1 MGALA
6 FIRGIVLMNNKKTLL
21 AVSLAGIITGCG
33 GGDGDSG
40 SDTSALKAQ
49 IIDGYLVNAEVYVDR
64 NGNKVADE
72 DEKLEGTTNA
82 EGYISLAESDKDYML
97 IARAVAGQTFDTDK
111 GGTITA
117 SFELAAPVGAIV
129 LNPYTTLAVIEDK
142 TIDEVATELN
152 INSALISGDYVKAK
166 SGNDADEAKKA
177 HLVARSL
184 ALKLEDNITQSA
196 SNVSTIKTELADIQ
210 RHVDSE
216 VNKGTDLDG
225 IVIKDGN
232 VTAAPKTAQEL
243 LVGNTYDAIPTNSFY
258 FADEGVL
265 QVTFTSDHVSWLD
278 DHGTPAGS
286 MPIKYAYSGY
296 QTDDGHEEILFVADD
311 FYLSVTPQNDMTL
324 MADSTLGINEDNY
337 PQDTSIV
344 TADLTGKTLY
354 HFWDDSRTSSAQ
366 PSLSKFAFN
375 NDGTVTV
382 SERNA
387 QGSWIEHAAVNW
399 EVANAQLIMDV
410 PEEAGKQFTWS
421 FSTLKHDG
429 LRIAYDGRRIP
440 LFFTENEDLA
450 TSLYLKWVALSK

>member
-1 MGALA
+1 
-6 FIRGIVLMNNKKTLL
+6 MNNKKTLL

-33 GGDGDSG
+33 GSGGDSG

-82 EGYISLAESDKDYML
+82 EGYISLAESDKDYVL

-117 SFELAAPVGAIV
+117 SFELAAPAGAMV

-166 SGNDADEAKKA
+166 SGNEADEAKKA

-196 SNVSTIKTELADIQ
+196 SNISTIKTELADIQ
-210 RHVDSE
+210 HHVDSE

-232 VTAAPKTAQEL
+232 VADAPKTVQEL

-258 FADEGVL
+258 FTDEGVL
-265 QVTFTSDHVSWLD
+265 QVTFTSDNVSWLD
-278 DHGTPAGS
+278 DNGVPAGS

-296 QTDDGHEEILFVADD
+296 QTDDGHEEILFVGDD

-324 MADSTLGINEDNY
+324 MAISTLGINEGSY
-337 PQDTSIV
+337 PQDTRIV
-344 TADLTGKTLY
+344 NADFAGKTLY

-366 PSLSKFAFN
+366 PSLSKFAFH

-387 QGSWIEHAAVNW
+387 QGSWVEHAAVNW

-421 FSTLKHDG
+421 FSTLQHDG
-429 LRIAYDGRRIP
+429 LRIAYDDRWIS

-450 TSLYLKWVALSK
+450 TSLYLKWAALSK

>member
-1 MGALA
+1 
-6 FIRGIVLMNNKKTLL
+6 MNNKKTLL

-33 GGDGDSG
+33 GSDGDSG
-40 SDTSALKAQ
+40 SNTSELQAQ

-72 DEKLEGTTNA
+72 DEKLEGTTNT
-82 EGYISLAESDKDYML
+82 EGYISLAESDKDYVL

-117 SFELAAPVGAIV
+117 SFELSAPAGAMV

-142 TIDEVATELN
+142 TIDEVASDLN
-152 INSALISGDYVKAK
+152 INSALISGDYIKAK
-166 SGNDADEAKKA
+166 SGIDADEAKKV

-184 ALKLEDNITQSA
+184 ALKLEDNIIQSA
-196 SNVSTIKTELADIQ
+196 SNVSTIKTELSNIQ
-210 RHVDSE
+210 SHVDSE

-232 VTAAPKTAQEL
+232 VAAAPKTAQEL

-258 FADEGVL
+258 FTDEGVL
-265 QVTFTSDHVSWLD
+265 QVTFTSENVSWLD
-278 DHGTPAGS
+278 DNGAPAGS

-296 QTDDGHEEILFVADD
+296 QTNDGHEEILFIADN

-324 MADSTLGINEDNY
+324 MANSTLGINKNSY

-344 TADLTGKTLY
+344 NADFAGKTLY

-366 PSLSKFAFN
+366 PSLSKFAFH

-382 SERNA
+382 SERNV
-387 QGSWIEHAAVNW
+387 QGSWVEHAAVNW

-421 FSTLKHDG
+421 FSTLQHDG
-429 LRIAYDGRRIP
+429 LRIAYDDRRIP

>member
-1 MGALA
+1 MTD
-6 FIRGIVLMNNKKTLL
+6 KKTLL

-33 GGDGDSG
+33 GSDGDTG
-40 SDTSALKAQ
+40 SNTSALKAQ

-72 DEKLEGTTNA
+72 DEKLEGTTNG
-82 EGYISLAESDKDYML
+82 EGYINLAESDKDYVL

-117 SFELAAPVGAIV
+117 SFELAAPAGAMV

-196 SNVSTIKTELADIQ
+196 SNVSTIKTELANIQ
-210 RHVDSE
+210 SHVDSE

-225 IVIKDGN
+225 IIIKDGN
-232 VTAAPKTAQEL
+232 VADAPKVAREL
-243 LVGNTYDAIPTNSFY
+243 LVGNTYDSIPTNSSY

-265 QVTFTSDHVSWLD
+265 QVTFSADKVSWLD
-278 DHGTPAGS
+278 DNGAPAGTMS
-286 MPIKYAYSGY
+286 IEYTYSGY

-324 MADSTLGINEDNY
+324 MASNTLGINENSY
-337 PQDTSIV
+337 PQDTNIA
-344 TADLTGKTLY
+344 TADFTGKTLY
-354 HFWDDSRTSSAQ
+354 HFWDDSTTFLAQ

-382 SERNA
+382 SERNIR
-387 QGSWIEHAAVNW
+387 GGWVEHAVVKW
-399 EVANAQLIMDV
+399 EVVNAQLIMDV
-410 PEEAGKQFTWS
+410 PQEADKQFTWS
-421 FSTLKHDG
+421 FSTLQHDG
-429 LRIAYDGRRIP
+429 LRIAYDDRRIP

-450 TSLYLKWVALSK
+450 ASLYLKWVALSK